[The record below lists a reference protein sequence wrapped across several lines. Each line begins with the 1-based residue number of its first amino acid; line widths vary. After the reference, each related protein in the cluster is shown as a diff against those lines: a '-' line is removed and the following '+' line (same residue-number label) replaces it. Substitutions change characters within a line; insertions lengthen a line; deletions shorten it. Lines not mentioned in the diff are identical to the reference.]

1 MGEEVF
7 ATTFVTLLSQI
18 TPETLI
24 NAYLFLYDVVESVC
38 RLVGPVVLGKI
49 TAQFGY
55 VTCQKVLVVL
65 FVGDVI

>member
-1 MGEEVF
+1 MF
-7 ATTFVTLLSQI
+7 ATTFVTLLSKI

-24 NAYLFLYDVVESVC
+24 NAYLSLYDVVESVC

-55 VTCQKVLVVL
+55 VTCQKVLAVS
-65 FVGDVI
+65 FVGDVA